1 MGARLALRGVAPG
14 HAGGPTRNMAMRS
27 RNERF
32 DPDDRQRFVAEVRVV
47 EAVLRSYP
55 HGTMVG
61 FGAPTR
67 CPECS
72 NYGLVHSTN
81 ERLGVCRNRCLSC
94 GTHWVL
100 TRRAIEHAAL
110 RLDPAAAEAGS
121 TTPDVAAPRPQG
133 ARPAAPSLGGAFARL
148 APQLA
153 SPSLR
158 DLARSGAEEP
168 LPPSDVVG
176 EPLGPDGL
184 PTRLRVLVIGSNA
197 FDGTAIETIVGPLD
211 DAVELVFASSP
222 SDAHERV
229 RSPLDVALLATGS
242 PGDPDPTTMMA
253 EWQQHMSP
261 GVPVIL
267 LTETADATTADQA
280 QALGAAYVVDN
291 SQLERLADDPR
302 GAARL
307 LRLLT
312 VTVAKHRN
320 GDRVRFAI

>member
-1 MGARLALRGVAPG
+1 
-14 HAGGPTRNMAMRS
+14 MAMRN

-32 DPDDRQRFVAEVRVV
+32 EPDDRQRFVAEVRVV

-55 HGTMVG
+55 DGAMLCFGT
-61 FGAPTR
+61 PSR
-67 CPECS
+67 CPDCS
-72 NYGLVHSTN
+72 NYGVVHSTN

-94 GTHWVL
+94 GTQWVL
-100 TRRAIEHAAL
+100 TRRALEHAAL
-110 RLDPAAAEAGS
+110 RMDPAAAEVGS
-121 TTPDVAAPRPQG
+121 TAPDLDAPRPQG
-133 ARPAAPSLGGAFARL
+133 ARPVAPSLGGAFARR
-148 APQLA
+148 A
-153 SPSLR
+153 SQPWTPSLR
-158 DLARSGAEEP
+158 DLARAGAEEP
-168 LPPSDVVG
+168 LPSLIPG

-184 PTRLRVLVIGSNA
+184 PARLRVLVVGSNA
-197 FDGTAIETIVGPLD
+197 FDGTAIESIVGPLD

-222 SDAHERV
+222 SDAHARV
-229 RSPLDVALLATGS
+229 RSPLDVALLAAGS
-242 PGDPDPTTMMA
+242 PGEPDPTTMMA

-291 SQLERLADDPR
+291 AQLERLADDPR